1 MTKSVFYSQ
10 VEDEE
15 LYVEIGEVDKDG
27 EFFFVGDCSCRRGR
41 GYGSQYHNSEHDKYN
56 VISEVEL

>member
-27 EFFFVGDCSCRRGR
+27 EIFLL
-41 GYGSQYHNSEHDKYN
+41 
-56 VISEVEL
+56 VIVLVVVDEDTEVNITTPSMTNTMSSVR